1 MSCIVGLVDKKNVY
15 VGCDSFG
22 STVNCQ
28 VQRIDQKIFRVMG
41 KTDAVIGFA
50 GSFRMGQI
58 LQYTKGLLD
67 VNAQCTHKYMVTK
80 FIPRVIEIF
89 DKSGFIK
96 RDDEG
101 TVTGDTF
108 LLAYRT
114 KLFQIDN
121 DFQVAESL
129 CGYDAIGSGYEYALG
144 SLSSTENLKVPPVQR
159 VYLALKAASKF
170 GVGIGAPFH
179 VLCTSTDKEIIF
191 ES

>member
-1 MSCIVGLVDKKNVY
+1 MSCIIGLVDKKKVY
-15 VGCDSFG
+15 IGCDSFG

-41 KTDAVIGFA
+41 KSDAIIGFA

-58 LQYTKGLLD
+58 LQYSKGLLD

-96 RDDEG
+96 RDEEG
-101 TVTGDTF
+101 SVTGDAF

-144 SLSSTENLKVPPVQR
+144 SLSSTENLSISPVQR